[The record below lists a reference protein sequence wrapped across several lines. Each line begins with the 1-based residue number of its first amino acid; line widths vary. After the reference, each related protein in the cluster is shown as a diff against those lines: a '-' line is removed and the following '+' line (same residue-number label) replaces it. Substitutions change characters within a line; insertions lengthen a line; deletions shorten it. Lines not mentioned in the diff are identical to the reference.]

1 MAVAALGVIRTG
13 LAVLSFASTQF
24 DKSDGPKVAFNFYI
38 GSDGAKDPDNPNGG
52 SLSNAGGNLP
62 DIRIWEDNAD
72 FIKIQTNDKNK
83 CEDGSVVCKSAI
95 EKVEVQPTYT
105 LFTANND
112 AMCIAYATVNFPGDT
127 SKYATTL
134 GGWAKTCSDKY
145 EGRGGSWYWSDIYV
159 QPKDGSSFKTE
170 CAWIDADGDQP
181 TTGISLH
188 WPEFDGSEGVPNGTN
203 AEYFC
208 NNNAV
213 LQFHTEKNP
222 SGVNFWTRKRNLFSR
237 DPSVGYATTPAD
249 AMVQRQK
256 ANEAKARRTTSK
268 HARSLVKSRSD
279 DHSAKELCEAK
290 TSAGPS
296 FVSFTDRQFCHMET
310 KTLYPLCEDVETG
323 ACFDDETNTIKA
335 LGNAKREAL
344 PNLEFTKVTNWS

>member
-1 MAVAALGVIRTG
+1 M
-13 LAVLSFASTQF
+13 
-24 DKSDGPKVAFNFYI
+24 
-38 GSDGAKDPDNPNGG
+38 
-52 SLSNAGGNLP
+52 
-62 DIRIWEDNAD
+62 
-72 FIKIQTNDKNK
+72 
-83 CEDGSVVCKSAI
+83 
-95 EKVEVQPTYT
+95 
-105 LFTANND
+105 
-112 AMCIAYATVNFPGDT
+112 
-127 SKYATTL
+127 
-134 GGWAKTCSDKY
+134 
-145 EGRGGSWYWSDIYV
+145 
-159 QPKDGSSFKTE
+159 
-170 CAWIDADGDQP
+170 
-181 TTGISLH
+181 
-188 WPEFDGSEGVPNGTN
+188 
-203 AEYFC
+203 
-208 NNNAV
+208 
-213 LQFHTEKNP
+213 
-222 SGVNFWTRKRNLFSR
+222 
-237 DPSVGYATTPAD
+237 GYATTPAD